1 MPIKIGSTDINE
13 IQIGSTPYESV
24 YVGSDKVFSRPL
36 LIDLTVGQYVSNNYP
51 RPRFYGYDQ
60 FYSMGSIANAQ
71 SQPNSNWF
79 SSGAI
84 ITLGYYSYQDQ
95 TFPYPVELNVS
106 SVVTNNDSMFT
117 TMTINNTVFNR
128 VDAASFSTGTN
139 NLGTYSRWKWST
151 GTVPQTNPFGTVG
164 GIDRVRFERDV

>member
-1 MPIKIGSTDINE
+1 MSIKVGSTDINE

-36 LIDLTVGQYVSNNYP
+36 LYDVTVGFYSSENYP
-51 RPRFYGYDQ
+51 RPRNWGY
-60 FYSMGSIANAQ
+60 SSGMGSIANAQ

-79 SSGAI
+79 SSSGTVSNI
-84 ITLGYYSYQDQ
+84 RYETYQDQ
-95 TFPYPVELNVS
+95 PFPYPVRLEVPT
-106 SVVTNNDSMFT
+106 VVTNNDSMFT

-128 VDAASFSTGTN
+128 ADADFFITGTN
-139 NLGTYSRWKWST
+139 YSRWGWATSP
-151 GTVPQTNPFGTVG
+151 VATNPFGTVG

>member
-1 MPIKIGSTDINE
+1 MSIKLGSTDINE

-36 LIDLTVGQYVSNNYP
+36 LIDLTVGFYSTENYP
-51 RPRFYGYDQ
+51 RPRNWGYA
-60 FYSMGSIANAQ
+60 FTYLGSIANAQ

-79 SSGAI
+79 SSSGTI
-84 ITLGYYSYQDQ
+84 SKISYETWQDQ
-95 TFPYPVELNVS
+95 PFPRPVGLQVPT
-106 SVVTNNDSMFT
+106 VVTNNDSMFT

-128 VDAASFSTGTN
+128 ADADYFFTGAD
-139 NLGTYSRWKWST
+139 YSRWSWATSP
-151 GTVPQTNPFGTVG
+151 VATNPFGTVG